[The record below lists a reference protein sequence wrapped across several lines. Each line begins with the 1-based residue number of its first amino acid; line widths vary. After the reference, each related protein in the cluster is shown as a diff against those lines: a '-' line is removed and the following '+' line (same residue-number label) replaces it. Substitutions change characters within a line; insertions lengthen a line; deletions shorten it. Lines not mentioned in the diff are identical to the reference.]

1 MRFDKCTKKNTSDQV
16 YKYSIQPKYKYTTIQ
31 VYNLYTSIQL
41 NSWIQNSASYP
52 NRLVLSI
59 TERIQSDEYIVL
71 LICYTYKNIKGS
83 HNRNIFKISEST

>member
-1 MRFDKCTKKNTSDQV
+1 MPRKNTSDQV
-16 YKYSIQPKYKYTTIQ
+16 YKYSIQLNYKYTTIQ

-41 NSWIQNSASYP
+41 NSWIQNSAYYP
-52 NRLVLSI
+52 NRLVLNI

-83 HNRNIFKISEST
+83 HKRNKFKISEPT